1 MHLIS
6 TFYDIYGD
14 IMDIDTKIDMIE
26 RGTLEIISIEELRI
40 KLQKKSPVAYIGY
53 EPSGKVHL
61 GHAITIKKMIDLQ
74 KAGFKIKILLADL
87 HAYLNG
93 KGTLEEIKE
102 ISKYMQKCFLAFGLS
117 NETEFILGSSYQTK
131 DDYILKIYELA
142 LSTTLSRA
150 KRSMAQ
156 ITRDQEDH
164 RVAEVIY
171 PIMQVI
177 DMLFLN
183 TDLAVGGMEQRKIH
197 MLARE
202 NLPKVGVSSPVTI
215 HTPLLHGTD
224 GSEKMSS
231 SKENFIAIDDSPQAI
246 KKKIKN
252 SFCPSGQIEG
262 NPVLEIAKHFIYDNN
277 QTILIKRPPKFGGD
291 LELSYNELE
300 KMYAQEELH
309 PLDLKN
315 AVGEK
320 LIDILKPVREY
331 LKKDKMVI
339 Q

>member
-1 MHLIS
+1 
-6 TFYDIYGD
+6 
-14 IMDIDTKIDMIE
+14 MDIDSKIDMIE
-26 RGTLEIISIEELRI
+26 SETLEIISHDELKE
-40 KLQKKSPVAYIGY
+40 KLQKESPVAYIGY

-93 KGTLEEIKE
+93 KGTLEEIDE
-102 ISKYMQKCFLAFGLS
+102 ISKQMQKCFLAFGLS
-117 NETEFILGSSYQTK
+117 EETEFIKGSSFQTTP
-131 DDYILKIYELA
+131 DYTLKVYELA
-142 LSTTLSRA
+142 LSTTLTRA
-150 KRSMAQ
+150 RRSMAQ

-164 RVAEVIY
+164 KVAEVIY

-177 DMLFLN
+177 DMLFLE
-183 TDLAVGGMEQRKIH
+183 TDIAVGGMEQRKIH

-202 NLPKVGVSSPVTI
+202 NLPKVGSPSPVII

-231 SKENFIAIDDSPQAI
+231 SKENFIAIDDSPESI

-252 SFCPSGQIEG
+252 SFCPAGEIEG
-262 NPVLEIAKHFIYDNN
+262 NPIIEIAKHFIYDK
-277 QTILIKRPPKFGGD
+277 QDKMIIERPPKFGGN
-291 LELSYNELE
+291 LELTYEELLE
-300 KMYAQEELH
+300 KYTQGELH

-315 AVGEK
+315 AATKGVIE
-320 LIDILKPVREY
+320 ILEPVRKY
-331 LKKDKMVI
+331 LENEIK
-339 Q
+339 

>member
-1 MHLIS
+1 
-6 TFYDIYGD
+6 
-14 IMDIDTKIDMIE
+14 MDIDTKIDMIE
-26 RGTLEIISIEELRI
+26 SGTLEIISHDELKE
-40 KLQKKSPVAYIGY
+40 KLQKDSPVAYIGY

-102 ISKYMQKCFLAFGLS
+102 ISDYMQKCFLAFGLT
-117 NETEFILGSSYQTK
+117 EDTEFILGSSFQTDK
-131 DDYILKIYELA
+131 DYTLKVYELA
-142 LSTTLSRA
+142 LSTTLTRA
-150 KRSMAQ
+150 RRSMAQ
-156 ITRDQEDH
+156 ITRDKEDH
-164 RVAEVIY
+164 KVAEVIY

-177 DMLFLN
+177 DMLFLD
-183 TDLAVGGMEQRKIH
+183 TDIAVGGMEQRKIH

-202 NLPKVGVSSPVTI
+202 NLPKVGTSSPVII

-231 SKENFIAIDDSPQAI
+231 SKENFIAIDDAPEVI

-252 SFCPSGQIEG
+252 SFCPAGEVEG
-262 NPVLEIAKHFIYDNN
+262 NPIIEIAKHFIYDNKD
-277 QTILIKRPPKFGGD
+277 TLLIERPPKFGGN
-291 LELSYNELE
+291 LELSYDELL
-300 KMYAQEELH
+300 KLYGDGKLH

-315 AVGEK
+315 AVAND
-320 LIDILKPVREY
+320 LIKILEPVRDYFKNEN
-331 LKKDKMVI
+331 
-339 Q
+339 

>member
-1 MHLIS
+1 
-6 TFYDIYGD
+6 
-14 IMDIDTKIDMIE
+14 MDINAKIDLIE
-26 RGTLEIISIEELRI
+26 SGTLEIISHDELKE
-40 KLQKKSPVAYIGY
+40 KLKKDSPVAYIGY

-61 GHAITIKKMIDLQ
+61 GHAITVKKMINLQ

-102 ISKYMQKCFLAFGLS
+102 ISEYMKKCFLAFGLS
-117 NETEFILGSSYQTK
+117 EETEFILGSSFQTA
-131 DDYILKIYELA
+131 DDYTLKVYELA

-150 KRSMAQ
+150 RRSMAQ
-156 ITRDQEDH
+156 ITRDKEDH
-164 RVAEVIY
+164 KVAEVIY

-177 DMLFLN
+177 DMLFLE
-183 TDLAVGGMEQRKIH
+183 TDVAVGGMEQRKIH

-202 NLPKVGVSSPVTI
+202 NLPKVGSPSPVII

-231 SKENFIAIDDSPQAI
+231 SKENFIAIDDSPEII

-252 SFCPSGQIEG
+252 SFCPAGEVEG
-262 NPVLEIAKHFIYDNN
+262 NPVIEIAKHFIYDD
-277 QTILIKRPPKFGGD
+277 QETLLIERPPKFGGN
-291 LELSYNELE
+291 LELTYEELL
-300 KMYAQEELH
+300 KMYNQGELH

-315 AVGEK
+315 AVTK
-320 LIDILKPVREY
+320 DIIKILEPVRKYFENESN
-331 LKKDKMVI
+331 
-339 Q
+339 